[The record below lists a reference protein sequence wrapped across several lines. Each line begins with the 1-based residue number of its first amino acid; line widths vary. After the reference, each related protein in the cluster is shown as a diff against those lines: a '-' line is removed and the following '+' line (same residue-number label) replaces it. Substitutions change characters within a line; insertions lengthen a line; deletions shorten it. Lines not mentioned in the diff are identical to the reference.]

1 LAFGGQSWVNR
12 RVRCPLAAY
21 KIYCQ
26 GTTVVLKSRPMREK
40 LDTRPVFAALRRG
53 KCWTRLR
60 CASPRQVLDVRTLFA
75 VAVVAIL
82 VSFTFAGP
90 NDIAAGPNEATVE
103 PNAAASQP
111 KQAKAAR
118 IICTGLIDDGLYK
131 SIQRRTDMAL
141 ADGANYLIYEIGTY
155 GGLLQSADDIA
166 KYFILDVG
174 KRARTVAYIRTEAI
188 SAGAMISVS
197 CQDII
202 MLENTTIGD
211 CAPIQLGAKLEGVER
226 EKAESFTRAAFDRA
240 AEANKYPQA
249 LLRAMV
255 SMQLEVWRVKNIK
268 TGEFAFF
275 EKERMP
281 NDANEWDLGKKELV
295 VRDDEILTLTANK
308 AAEYGIARAV
318 VADVNEALAFF
329 EKRDNVTFAQPAEI
343 FETNWS
349 EELVR
354 LVNSPA
360 VMGILVLVAL
370 LGVYVEFNT
379 PGLGLPGLVAVICF
393 VIIIGSKYLTG
404 LANWVEVAVFVVG
417 VILLLIEFFVIPGF
431 GITGVLGIVFII
443 AGLAGMLVRNAPG
456 EWPVPRGDF
465 EWQVFVEGALGFLIG
480 FGLFV
485 VAAWLIAKHLP
496 KLSTFSGLAL
506 VPSVGKATCEIKVS
520 MTVSPEAAGQKLK
533 VGDRGRV
540 VGTLRPAG
548 KARFDEAVADVV
560 CEAEFIDT
568 GTQIEII
575 EIRGNR
581 VVVRKVSDSQ

>member
-1 LAFGGQSWVNR
+1 MVLYRTG
-12 RVRCPLAAY
+12 RVVA
-21 KIYCQ
+21 I
-26 GTTVVLKSRPMREK
+26 
-40 LDTRPVFAALRRG
+40 
-53 KCWTRLR
+53 
-60 CASPRQVLDVRTLFA
+60 A
-75 VAVVAIL
+75 VAVVGIL
-82 VSFTFAGP
+82 AVFAFAEAEVVRTQLSG
-90 NDIAAGPNEATVE
+90 AAE
-103 PNAAASQP
+103 PGEFPAEL
-111 KQAKAAR
+111 KEAKAAR

-240 AEANKYPQA
+240 AEANKYPRA

-255 SMQLEVWRVKNIK
+255 SMQLEVWRVKNIE
-268 TGEFAFF
+268 TGEFEFF
-275 EKERMP
+275 ENERLP
-281 NDANEWDLGKKELV
+281 ADANEWDLGNKELV
-295 VRDDEILTLTANK
+295 VRDDEILTLTAK
-308 AAEYGIARAV
+308 RAAEYGIARAV
-318 VADVNEALAFF
+318 VDDVNEALTFF
-329 EKRDNVTFAQPAEI
+329 GNRDNVTFAAPAQVY
-343 FETNWS
+343 ETNWS
-349 EELVR
+349 EEMVR
-354 LVNSPA
+354 LINSPA
-360 VMGILVLVAL
+360 AMSILVLLAL

-379 PGLGLPGLVAVICF
+379 PGIGLPGLVAVICF

-404 LANWVEVAVFVVG
+404 LANWVEVAVFVAG
-417 VILLLIEFFVIPGF
+417 IILLLIEFFVIPGF
-431 GITGVLGIVFII
+431 GITGVLGIVFIM
-443 AGLAGMLVRNAPG
+443 AGLIGMLVRNRPG

-465 EWQVFVEGALGFLIG
+465 EWEVFIEGALGLLIG

-485 VAAWLIAKHLP
+485 VAAWLLARHLP

-506 VPSVGKATCEIKVS
+506 VPALAKKGDEFEAS
-520 MTVSPEAAGQKLK
+520 MTIAPEAAGEKLK

-540 VGTLRPAG
+540 VARLRPAG
-548 KARFDEAVADVV
+548 KARFGEAVVDVV
-560 CEAEFIDT
+560 CEAEFIDI
-568 GTQIEII
+568 GAKIEII

-581 VVVRKVSDSQ
+581 VIVRKISE